1 VRGHRDDGRLDPS
14 GFVKGWAVEEAAR
27 HLDDAGV
34 RDFGISAGGDILV
47 RGDAE
52 PGSGAGWRIGIRD
65 PDHGDR
71 VVRVL
76 ELRGQA
82 VATSGLYERRAHIR
96 DPRPGSPRVA
106 ARAPLTSLTVV
117 GPSLAWADAYA
128 TAGFVLGDRALDW
141 VTDRVGYGAL
151 AIDANRRLG
160 WTSRL
165 DPFLVPVDPEFSRT
179 SHEPTVS
186 WST

>member
-1 VRGHRDDGRLDPS
+1 MAAPS
-14 GFVKGWAVEEAAR
+14 ALSTAGSRQKRVPLPRIWPIAFPDVAWVIGLNGLLIVAMWIR
-27 HLDDAGV
+27 H
-34 RDFGISAGGDILV
+34 GGL
-47 RGDAE
+47 
-52 PGSGAGWRIGIRD
+52 
-65 PDHGDR
+65 
-71 VVRVL
+71 
-76 ELRGQA
+76 GQA
-82 VATSGLYERRAHIR
+82 IATSGLYERGAHIR
-96 DPRPGSPRVA
+96 DPRPGSPTVA

-141 VTDRVGYGAL
+141 VAGRAGYGAL
-151 AIDANRRLG
+151 TIDAARRLE

-165 DPFLVPVDPEFSRT
+165 DPFLVPDRREFSRT